1 MRLATEQIQPVTVPA
16 EPLGLRPRSFQQRL
30 RRSLPGRLLRETPL
44 GALGALLVAA
54 LLLVALL
61 GPALTPYPP
70 TQNTVGKRL
79 SPPSTRYLAGTDNL
93 GRDVFS
99 RTIAGARVSVLVGFG
114 AVAIAMLTGTAIG
127 ITSGYFGGRIDTL
140 VQRFVDA
147 YMAFPNLVLLM
158 TIVSVLGAGVPQLIL
173 ALGFSTGL
181 GNSRVLRS
189 SALAIRRNQ
198 YVEAARTL
206 GAGNGRILLRH
217 ILPNIFAPLM
227 VLATAGLG
235 SVILAE
241 ASLSFLGFGVPPP
254 NASWGNML
262 TGYGRS
268 VLYLAPWMMLA
279 PGIALTLT
287 VFGFNVLGDALRDLL
302 DPQLRGR

>member
-1 MRLATEQIQPVTVPA
+1 MVYDAERLELTVVPTRRRFRTSVT
-16 EPLGLRPRSFQQRL
+16 
-30 RRSLPGRLLRETPL
+30 GRLLREMPL
-44 GALGALLVAA
+44 GTFGAVIIIVLFAVAI
-54 LLLVALL
+54 L
-61 GPALTPYPP
+61 GPLITPYPP
-70 TQNTVGKRL
+70 NQNSTGKRL
-79 SPPSTRYLAGTDNL
+79 SAPSGRHLAGTDNL

-99 RTIAGARVSVLVGFG
+99 RAIAGARISVIVGFG
-114 AVAIAMLTGTAIG
+114 AIGLGMTAAAAIG
-127 ITSGYFGGRIDTL
+127 VTSGYFGGKIDTL

-147 YMAFPNLVLLM
+147 YMAFPNLLLLM
-158 TIVSVLGAGVPQLIL
+158 TMVAVLGPGVGQLIL

-181 GNSRVLRS
+181 GSSRVLRS
-189 SALAIRRNQ
+189 AALSIKENQ

-206 GAGNGRILLRH
+206 GAGHGRIILRH
-217 ILPNIFAPLM
+217 VLPNMFAPLM

-254 NASWGNML
+254 DASWGNMM

-279 PGIALTLT
+279 PGIALSLS

-302 DPQLRGR
+302 DPRLRGR